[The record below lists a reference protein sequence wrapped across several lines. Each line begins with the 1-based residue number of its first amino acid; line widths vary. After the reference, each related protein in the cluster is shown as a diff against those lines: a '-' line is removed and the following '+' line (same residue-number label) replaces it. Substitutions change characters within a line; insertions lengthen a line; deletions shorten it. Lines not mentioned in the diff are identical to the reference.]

1 MPTGMIT
8 FMNSEIQSAYLAA
21 EGFLEPL
28 QKELDGV
35 IAVHGRLILSSQ
47 PVKEAYWAQNIWRNL
62 RTLHIDSINDAAK
75 QLKAIQRNWCLY
87 SYHLHRRAKLIL
99 EKLPPVKCTPLSF
112 PSPLPTSPL
121 GSFTL
126 LDENTLLASAECSSP
141 FPNGEVRF
149 VEDKDGPPNRA
160 YLKLYEA
167 LTLAGTQ
174 PQSGEFCIDVGG
186 SPGGWTWVINQCGAE
201 VLSIDRSP
209 LSALVA
215 GLKGVSFQKRDAF
228 TLLPEEFQAQ
238 DRRIDW
244 LFSDVICYPEK
255 LYEWIRQ
262 WVESGICKN
271 FICTIKFKGG
281 PDLSIVD
288 KFAAIP
294 NSRVLHLFHNKNELT
309 WSKISSLS
317 SSDL

>member
-1 MPTGMIT
+1 MRQQ
-8 FMNSEIQSAYLAA
+8 IQSAYLA
-21 EGFLEPL
+21 GKGWVDPL
-28 QKELDGV
+28 LKELRGV
-35 IAVHGRLILSSQ
+35 IGVHDRLILSDQ
-47 PVKEAYWAQNIWRNL
+47 PPQNPFCTQNIWLNP
-62 RTLHIDSINDAAK
+62 RTLHIESISDAAK

-99 EKLPPVKCTPLSF
+99 EKLPPVKCKPLSF

-126 LDENTLLASAECSSP
+126 LDENTLLASADCSSP
-141 FPNGEVRF
+141 FPNGEARF
-149 VEDKDGPPNRA
+149 VEDKEGPPNRA

-167 LTLAGTQ
+167 LTLAGSK

-186 SPGGWTWVINQCGAE
+186 SPGGWAWVIHQCGAE

-209 LSALVA
+209 LSSSVA
-215 GLKGVSFQKRDAF
+215 KLKGVSFQKRDAF

-255 LYEWIRQ
+255 LYEWIMR
-262 WVESGICKN
+262 WVESRICKN
-271 FICTIKFKGG
+271 FICTIKFKGK

-288 KFAAIP
+288 KFDAIP
-294 NSRVLHLFHNKNELT
+294 NSRVLHLFQNKKELT
-309 WSKISSLS
+309 WFKLGGPAA
-317 SSDL
+317 